1 MEDNKRK
8 KESKKYTYFMETH
21 LSNEEENIQIFIPSE
36 NKFIYS
42 FEKIYHKGILREKEY
57 VCSIFKVGT
66 KVIEANNTNIELK
79 IILRKDDT
87 NFESKNNIDLKSNNF
102 LGLIKFEDY
111 KGWLS
116 VYKPPEIYNLSK
128 YEIFSILNEVIF
140 IKEKIKY
147 NDNLYYEFINY
158 GFNLYD
164 TCTQNKFELFII
176 LYIDILNGD
185 NYSLIEKIFGLFY
198 IENKYEKN
206 LDYLFIYLD
215 SLENIYKRQNEIFEK
230 FIFYISNKSLTY
242 NLEFYLKKFYTIY
255 IYILNL
261 LEDNNKI
268 EFILKNLSDNKFD
281 NLILPKLY
289 LTEYHAFY
297 DGIQISKEIELI
309 IANKLFEASIT
320 YSDLIT
326 SFALISKYVN
336 KDFEKILAFI
346 INNYDK
352 INNICVQSKKEIKIM
367 NYIKQNIK
375 DNLTIIREN
384 IEYILTKKK
393 ENNFKSI
400 SFSIDIFLFYIKK
413 VTNIEFLCFLE
424 DKLFENSIDFE
435 DIENYLIFS
444 SIKRN
449 NRLIPILELLL
460 NKYDKINLLSKKENK
475 KIILA
480 NYIQPNIEDDLMR
493 SKYLIN
499 DIVEK
504 QKKYLYKCIKFEAK
518 IFEFY
523 SNIDD
528 LATLKIIQSIIDII
542 NEIDSIDEETINL
555 SKKIHKVGMNMIK
568 KGEMENDEIFQFLKE
583 DELLYNNE
591 RIDDLKSATNFL
603 YRENNYLKIDI
614 SMLQD
619 EIKIKNQEIKDL
631 KREIS
636 DLNDK
641 VYDLN
646 NKLRDSNDKVKDLND
661 KINSALDDIK
671 GLKFDNKI

>member
-1 MEDNKRK
+1 M
-8 KESKKYTYFMETH
+8 
-21 LSNEEENIQIFIPSE
+21 
-36 NKFIYS
+36 
-42 FEKIYHKGILREKEY
+42 
-57 VCSIFKVGT
+57 
-66 KVIEANNTNIELK
+66 
-79 IILRKDDT
+79 
-87 NFESKNNIDLKSNNF
+87 
-102 LGLIKFEDY
+102 
-111 KGWLS
+111 
-116 VYKPPEIYNLSK
+116 
-128 YEIFSILNEVIF
+128 
-140 IKEKIKY
+140 
-147 NDNLYYEFINY
+147 
-158 GFNLYD
+158 
-164 TCTQNKFELFII
+164 
-176 LYIDILNGD
+176 
-185 NYSLIEKIFGLFY
+185 
-198 IENKYEKN
+198 
-206 LDYLFIYLD
+206 DYLFIYLD

-230 FIFYISNKSLTY
+230 FIFYISNKNLTY

-255 IYILNL
+255 IYVLNL

-297 DGIQISKEIELI
+297 DSIQISKEIELI

-413 VTNIEFLCFLE
+413 ITNIEFLCFLE

-480 NYIQPNIEDDLMR
+480 NYIKPNIEDDLMR

-614 SMLQD
+614 STLQD

>member
-1 MEDNKRK
+1 M
-8 KESKKYTYFMETH
+8 
-21 LSNEEENIQIFIPSE
+21 
-36 NKFIYS
+36 
-42 FEKIYHKGILREKEY
+42 
-57 VCSIFKVGT
+57 
-66 KVIEANNTNIELK
+66 
-79 IILRKDDT
+79 
-87 NFESKNNIDLKSNNF
+87 
-102 LGLIKFEDY
+102 
-111 KGWLS
+111 
-116 VYKPPEIYNLSK
+116 
-128 YEIFSILNEVIF
+128 
-140 IKEKIKY
+140 
-147 NDNLYYEFINY
+147 
-158 GFNLYD
+158 
-164 TCTQNKFELFII
+164 
-176 LYIDILNGD
+176 
-185 NYSLIEKIFGLFY
+185 
-198 IENKYEKN
+198 
-206 LDYLFIYLD
+206 
-215 SLENIYKRQNEIFEK
+215 
-230 FIFYISNKSLTY
+230 
-242 NLEFYLKKFYTIY
+242 
-255 IYILNL
+255 
-261 LEDNNKI
+261 
-268 EFILKNLSDNKFD
+268 
-281 NLILPKLY
+281 
-289 LTEYHAFY
+289 
-297 DGIQISKEIELI
+297 
-309 IANKLFEASIT
+309 
-320 YSDLIT
+320 
-326 SFALISKYVN
+326 
-336 KDFEKILAFI
+336 
-346 INNYDK
+346 
-352 INNICVQSKKEIKIM
+352 
-367 NYIKQNIK
+367 
-375 DNLTIIREN
+375 
-384 IEYILTKKK
+384 
-393 ENNFKSI
+393 
-400 SFSIDIFLFYIKK
+400 FYIKK

-449 NRLIPILELLL
+449 NRFIPILELLL

-480 NYIQPNIEDDLMR
+480 NYINPNIEDDLMR

-504 QKKYLYKCIKFEAK
+504 QKKYLYKCIKFESK

-671 GLKFDNKI
+671 SLKYDRKI